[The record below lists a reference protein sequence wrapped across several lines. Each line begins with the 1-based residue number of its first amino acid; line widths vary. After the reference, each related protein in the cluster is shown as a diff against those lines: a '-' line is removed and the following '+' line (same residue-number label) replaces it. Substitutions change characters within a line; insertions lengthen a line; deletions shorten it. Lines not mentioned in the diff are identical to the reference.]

1 MQAKILV
8 DVIPRG
14 LERVFRTG
22 INDQMSILVSK
33 LCFTNESVGSKDI
46 KHAS

>member
-8 DVIPRG
+8 DVVPRG
-14 LERVFRTG
+14 LECVSRTG
-22 INDQMSILVSK
+22 INDQMSISVSK
-33 LCFTNESVGSKDI
+33 LCFSKESVVSKGI